1 MDKPIKFSPLF
12 WPVRFKDNTIYVLD
26 ETLLSNKLH
35 YIKVKTCQEAC
46 TAIKQMKT
54 RALGQV
60 TLVFYTFLLV
70 IHQNKNKKGLM
81 RVLEKTAKAI
91 NATRPTLSF
100 RYLTDMVLD
109 WAKSGAPLQNNI
121 VRFLDTLKSKRIQ
134 QAEETS
140 QLVNDGDIILTHCNI
155 SGLMPLIA
163 EFCLRQNKKVSFFA
177 TETRPYLQGSRL
189 TAWELKQQG
198 FDVTV
203 ICDSAVA
210 FVLSAGKI
218 NKIIVGADHLAR
230 NGDIANKIGT
240 YQIAILAKHFNIPFY
255 VLCPP
260 ASPAKS
266 GKDIKIEIRPEK
278 ELLEFQGIRL
288 APKGVK
294 GYYPAFDITPNDLIT
309 KHIYLSIDRWLLV
322 KTDN

>member
-26 ETLLSNKLH
+26 ETLLPNKLH

-46 TAIKQMKT
+46 AAIKQMKT

-81 RVLEKTAKAI
+81 RALEKTAKAI

-134 QAEETS
+134 QAEEAS
-140 QLVNDGDIILTHCNI
+140 LLVNDGDIILTHCNI

-163 EFCLRQNKKVSFFA
+163 EFCLRQDKKVSFFA

-198 FDVTV
+198 FSVTV

-278 ELLEFQGIRL
+278 ELLEFEGIRL

-294 GYYPAFDITPNDLIT
+294 GYYPAFDITPNSLIT
-309 KHIYLSIDRWLLV
+309 KHIYLKLDR
-322 KTDN
+322 

>member
-1 MDKPIKFSPLF
+1 MEFSPLF
-12 WPVRFKDNTIYVLD
+12 WPIRLQGNTIYILD
-26 ETLLSNKLH
+26 ETVLPRKLT
-35 YIKVKTCQEAC
+35 YIRVRNYKESCR
-46 TAIKQMKT
+46 AIKEMKT
-54 RALGQV
+54 RAVGQV
-60 TLVFYTFLLV
+60 LLV
-70 IHQNKNKKGLM
+70 MYTLLLEIRKNKKNLDK
-81 RVLEKTAKAI
+81 VIKAI
-91 NATRPTLSF
+91 NVTRPTLPF
-100 RYLTDMVLD
+100 KILTDMVLS
-109 WAKSGAPLQNNI
+109 WVKTKAPLEKNI
-121 VRFLDTLKSKRIQ
+121 LGFLQMLKNKRIQ

-309 KHIYLSIDRWLLV
+309 KHIYL
-322 KTDN
+322 KY